1 MKKLCLTAAAVW
13 IVTGGGAW
21 AVALRC
27 LTSADCANVAT
38 TFSPYCCNQYTT
50 GQSYN
55 CPDGWTYQIPT
66 GKCSRPGTTNGSD
79 DAGSYQLSYGDC
91 DPKITTH
98 NCFEPSSS
106 STDKKGMLCFQV
118 STVE

>member
-21 AVALRC
+21 AVALQC
-27 LTSADCANVAT
+27 LTSAECANVAT
-38 TFSPYCCNQYTT
+38 TFSPYCCNAYRT

-55 CPDGWTYQIPT
+55 CPKGWTYQIST
-66 GKCSRPGTTNGSD
+66 GKCSRPRTTYGSD

-106 STDKKGMLCFQV
+106 STDKKGMMCFQPA
-118 STVE
+118 TVE